1 MWRALDPTRLDARG
15 RWTALWVLSV
25 NGSTSRTLYEPDP
38 NQPATVTLVN
48 GATGEVLADAL
59 PLPSGEHTPATISA
73 FDGHAWIGFHDTG
86 TLIRIDTCVTDCPS

>member
-59 PLPSGEHTPATISA
+59 PLPSGEHTATISA